1 MARAPLL
8 EQDDILG
15 RDPAK
20 VRQRVL
26 PMPQT

>member
-1 MARAPLL
+1 MVRAPLL
-8 EQDDILG
+8 EQYDILG

-20 VRQRVL
+20 VRHRAL